1 MPKLDVGVGDEFPAK
16 EVREEVREEVRDGE
30 TVVVHHHHHYY
41 RRRWRRPG
49 GWIRVLLWIFLISTL
64 FRLLGYLTG
73 DRWGGG
79 WGGYWGPGWFGP
91 WGPMFGPVVAP
102 FLPIGGMLASIL
114 IVGGLIWF
122 LRERDRERGDDED
135 GLR

>member
-49 GWIRVLLWIFLISTL
+49 GWIRLFLWIFLISTL

-73 DRWGGG
+73 DHWG
-79 WGGYWGPGWFGP
+79 WGGYWGPAWFGP
-91 WGPMFGPVVAP
+91 WGPLVGPVLSP
-102 FLPIGGMLASIL
+102 FMPLAGMATSIL
-114 IVGGLIWF
+114 IVGGVLWF
-122 LRERDRERGDDED
+122 LRERDRERGEDDD